1 MTESHLKTE
10 RSLLVALKI
19 NLNIAPVECEASE
32 TTAHSRRCWNGS
44 QHKAG
49 VRSGKEWGRL
59 QEPQVDL

>member
-32 TTAHSRRCWNGS
+32 TTAHSKFKKTKIYIYIRIFS
-44 QHKAG
+44 
-49 VRSGKEWGRL
+49 KE
-59 QEPQVDL
+59 

>member
-32 TTAHSRRCWNGS
+32 TTAYSRRCWNGS
-44 QHKAG
+44 LHKAG
-49 VRSGKEWGRL
+49 VRYGKEWGRL